1 MGFMQKLA
9 DGLAKAREKFLVKLD
24 ALIVGRKID
33 ESLYEELEELLILND
48 VGVTASARL
57 LKHLRKLVSER
68 KVQEGHFL
76 RPLLQEIVSERLG
89 KPEAIELQQGRLN
102 VFLVVGVNGVGK
114 TTSIGKLAQYY
125 REQGLKIMCAAGDT
139 FRAAAAQQL
148 EIWAE
153 RAGVQVIAHAAGGDP
168 AAVVYDALHSAR
180 AKGIDLLLVDTAGRL
195 HNKTNLMQELG
206 KVRRIIEREAPDA
219 LREIL
224 LVVDASTGQ
233 NALSQVREFAEIV
246 PLTGIIL
253 TKLDGTAKGGIVLAI
268 REEQQVPIKLIGVGE
283 KASDLRPFDPQEF
296 AAALLSSKTP

>member
-1 MGFMQKLA
+1 MGFMRKLT
-9 DGLAKAREKFLVKLD
+9 DGLTKTREKFLAKLD
-24 ALIVGRKID
+24 VLLVGRRID

-48 VGVTASARL
+48 VGVAASARL
-57 LKHLRKLVSER
+57 IAHLRKLVSER
-68 KVQEGHFL
+68 RVQEGHCL
-76 RPLLQEIVSERLG
+76 RPLLQEVVSERFG
-89 KPEAIELQQGRLN
+89 KSEAIKLQQGSLN
-102 VFLVVGVNGVGK
+102 VLLVVGVNGVGK

-125 REQGLKIMCAAGDT
+125 CEQGLKVMCAAADT
-139 FRAAAAQQL
+139 FRAAAVHQL
-148 EIWAE
+148 EIWGE

-195 HNKTNLMQELG
+195 HNKTNLMQELS
-206 KVRRIIEREAPDA
+206 KVRRIIEREAPGA

-233 NALSQVREFAEIV
+233 NALSQVREFSQIV

-268 REEQQVPIKLIGVGE
+268 QEEQQVPIKLIGVGE
-283 KASDLRPFDPQEF
+283 KATDLRPFDPQEF
-296 AAALLSSKTP
+296 AAALLS

>member
-1 MGFMQKLA
+1 MGFMRKLT
-9 DGLAKAREKFLVKLD
+9 DGLTKTREKFLAKLD
-24 ALIVGRKID
+24 VLLVGRRID

-48 VGVTASARL
+48 VGVAASARL
-57 LKHLRKLVSER
+57 IAHLRKVVSER
-68 KVQEGHFL
+68 RVQEGHCL
-76 RPLLQEIVSERLG
+76 RPLLQEVVSERFG
-89 KPEAIELQQGRLN
+89 KSEAIKLQQGSLN
-102 VFLVVGVNGVGK
+102 VLLVVGVNGVGK

-125 REQGLKIMCAAGDT
+125 CEQGLKVMCAAADT
-139 FRAAAAQQL
+139 FRAAAVHQL
-148 EIWAE
+148 EIWGE

-195 HNKTNLMQELG
+195 HNKTNLMQELS
-206 KVRRIIEREAPDA
+206 KVRRIIEREAPGA

-233 NALSQVREFAEIV
+233 NALSQVREFSQIV

-268 REEQQVPIKLIGVGE
+268 QEEQQVPIKLIGVGE
-283 KASDLRPFDPQEF
+283 KATDLRPFDPQEF
-296 AAALLSSKTP
+296 AAALLS